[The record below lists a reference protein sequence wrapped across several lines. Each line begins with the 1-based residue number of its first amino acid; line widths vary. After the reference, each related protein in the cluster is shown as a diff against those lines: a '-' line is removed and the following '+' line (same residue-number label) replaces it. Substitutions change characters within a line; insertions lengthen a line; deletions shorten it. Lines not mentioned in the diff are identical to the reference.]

1 MERRAQ
7 PRDAG
12 RMSRHQTVTVDHS
25 EDLAERLAAID
36 WQRLGSSLDAE
47 GFATTGVLLEADEC
61 RALAALY
68 EQPGGFRSRIIM
80 QRHGFGQGEYRYF
93 DHPLPPIV
101 RRLRERAYPS
111 LAEVANRW
119 HTALG
124 IDRRFPATLPAW
136 LKICHDAGQTRPTPL
151 LLKYEAGDY
160 NCLHRDL
167 YGDLVFPLQL
177 TILLSDPARD
187 FEGGEFVLTEQRP
200 RMQSRGHVVN
210 LRQGEAVIFAVN
222 ERPVKGTR
230 GWYRTAM
237 RHGVSTVRSGRRMT
251 LGIIFHDAA

>member
-1 MERRAQ
+1 MTVRTAPLPDRLASL
-7 PRDAG
+7 DW
-12 RMSRHQTVTVDHS
+12 QTVG
-25 EDLAERLAAID
+25 R
-36 WQRLGSSLDAE
+36 SLDAE
-47 GFATTGVLLEADEC
+47 GFAMTGAVLDAAEC
-61 RALAALY
+61 RTLASLY
-68 EQPGGFRSRIIM
+68 DQERGFRSRVVM

-93 DHPLPPIV
+93 ERPLPDIV
-101 RRLRERAYPS
+101 QQLRELAYPT

-119 HTALG
+119 HAALG
-124 IDRRFPATLPAW
+124 IDRRFPATLAGW
-136 LKICHDAGQTRPTPL
+136 LKTCHEAGQSKPTPL

-177 TILLSDPARD
+177 TILLSDPGTE
-187 FEGGEFVLTEQRP
+187 FSGGEFILTEQRP

-222 ERPVKGTR
+222 ERPVHGTR

-237 RHGVSTVRSGRRMT
+237 RHGVSTVRSGRRVT
-251 LGIIFHDAA
+251 LGVIFHDAA